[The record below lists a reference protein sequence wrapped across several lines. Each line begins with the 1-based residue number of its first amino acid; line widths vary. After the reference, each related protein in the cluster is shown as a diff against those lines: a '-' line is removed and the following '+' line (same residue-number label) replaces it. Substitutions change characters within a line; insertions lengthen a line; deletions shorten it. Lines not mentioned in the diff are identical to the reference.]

1 MIWEVFIMKR
11 TCYYCQHWHSETELC
26 NEKNVNRK
34 ESDPGCE
41 HFLHIPCC
49 STCRYL
55 RSSGWCELGHINFED
70 SAKNPDDTICKTD
83 DYAPRSSSSSTSSS
97 SSSGSSGGCYVA
109 TCVYGSY
116 DCPPVWTLRRYR
128 DYVLSETIYGRLF
141 IKLYYAVS
149 PTLVKCFGK
158 TKWFRRMCK
167 APLDKLVSSLNA
179 KGINGAFYKDT
190 Q

>member
-1 MIWEVFIMKR
+1 MR
-11 TCYYCQHWHSETELC
+11 SCYFCQYWDSKSGVCSKKDIRREA
-26 NEKNVNRK
+26 
-34 ESDPGCE
+34 SDKICE
-41 HFLHIPCC
+41 HFLSIPCC

-55 RSSGWCELGHINFED
+55 SPSGMRCELGHIDFYD
-70 SAKNPDDTICKTD
+70 SAKEPDDTICRTN
-83 DYAPRSSSSSTSSS
+83 DYAPRSSGSSSSGSSYASS

-128 DYVLSETIYGRLF
+128 DYVLSETVSGKLF

-149 PTLVKCFGK
+149 PTLVKWFGK
-158 TKWFRRMCK
+158 MKWFRRMCK
-167 APLDKLVSSLNA
+167 APLDKLVSTLNA
-179 KGINGAFYKDT
+179 KGIDSTMYKDP